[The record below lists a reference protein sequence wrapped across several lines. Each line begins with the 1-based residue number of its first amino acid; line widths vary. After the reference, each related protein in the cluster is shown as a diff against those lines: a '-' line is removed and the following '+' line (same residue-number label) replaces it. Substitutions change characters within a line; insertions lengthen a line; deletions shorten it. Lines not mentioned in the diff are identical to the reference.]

1 MITDKVLRI
10 DIRWATALWRPADA
24 LADVPGKAVQG
35 FFEKLKCPHY
45 LRISP
50 AGAYPPCDSRY
61 VLGTVLVKSDRS
73 FGEGRGKGFPPSS
86 EVSAN

>member
-1 MITDKVLRI
+1 LISISDGLLLYGDLLTHWLMY
-10 DIRWATALWRPADA
+10 PAKQFR
-24 LADVPGKAVQG
+24 V

-45 LRISP
+45 LRFSP